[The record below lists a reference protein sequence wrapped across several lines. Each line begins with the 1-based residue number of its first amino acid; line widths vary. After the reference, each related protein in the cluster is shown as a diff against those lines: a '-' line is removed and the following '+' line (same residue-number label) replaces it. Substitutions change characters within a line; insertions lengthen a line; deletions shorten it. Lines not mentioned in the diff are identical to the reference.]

1 MGLYEPGDNGSW
13 VFGLGNMATRLW
25 VQSLGMVHDRKHW
38 LRCESKNCLKSV
50 EAHLIHSEKILS
62 EPEHLFALILA
73 IMGLSSS
80 KEKGFTLMDGGAYRG
95 AGRGR
100 AGKGMLFQIFVAK
113 YSAMVSSLLVESHIP
128 WRFLTTG
135 GVG

>member
-1 MGLYEPGDNGSW
+1 
-13 VFGLGNMATRLW
+13 
-25 VQSLGMVHDRKHW
+25 MVHDRKHW

-62 EPEHLFALILA
+62 EPEDLLALIFA
-73 IMGLSSS
+73 IIGLSSS
-80 KEKGFTLMDGGAYRG
+80 KENGATLMDGGAYFG

-100 AGKGMLFQIFVAK
+100 AGRGMEFQMFAAK
-113 YSAMVSSLLVESHIP
+113 YSAMVSSLLEESHIP